1 MLYQR
6 FLGGLRRARRPQS
19 QETSLIY
26 KQVAADGLLPKNM
39 AALLFLISV
48 EIVMILLMT
57 TTWMQAGGVIYVAG
71 AGFV

>member
-1 MLYQR
+1 M
-6 FLGGLRRARRPQS
+6 
-19 QETSLIY
+19 
-26 KQVAADGLLPKNM
+26 PKNM

-48 EIVMILLMT
+48 EIVMIHLMT